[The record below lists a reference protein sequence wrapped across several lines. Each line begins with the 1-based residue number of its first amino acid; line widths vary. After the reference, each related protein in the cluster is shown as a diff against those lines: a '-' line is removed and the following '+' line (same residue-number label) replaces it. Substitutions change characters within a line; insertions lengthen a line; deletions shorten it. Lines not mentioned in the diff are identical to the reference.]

1 MKKNLLIAALAI
13 FGCATGFAQ
22 DIIKGLYSVQTDVT
36 LRNDGT
42 DGANADKAYPNVK
55 DLEMRTSRT
64 DGEINVDFVALMSFN
79 IPVKDG
85 YDISKATLVL
95 YTERAKGTMAIYP
108 FNATISDAD
117 TYNSQKDNLAAAR
130 ELEAIA
136 TQKLNGTNNKA
147 VTDDGASN
155 VLNDWRNEIDITS
168 YVKEIGNG
176 DVNLLLCNN
185 AESTTTAIKVYSSD
199 AQDVTL
205 KDNTVFEAEKL
216 VPQLIV
222 EYTPNGEI
230 PGQQTCDVQTDVT
243 LRNDGTDG
251 ANADKAYPSV
261 KDLEMRTSRTDGEIN
276 VDFVALMSFNVS
288 IPEDAE
294 ISKATLVL
302 YTERAKGTMAVY
314 PFNATISNEDTY
326 NSQKDNLAA
335 ARELEAIATQRL
347 NGTNNKAVTDD
358 GASNVLSDWRNEID
372 ITDYVKEVGNGN
384 VNLMLC
390 NNAESTTNAIKVY
403 SSDAQDVTLKD
414 GTIFKAEDL
423 VPQLV
428 VNYTT
433 ATGINEVEAVEPVA
447 KGKEGIYTLSG
458 VRVAKADQPGIYI
471 INGKKVLVGRK

>member
-1 MKKNLLIAALAI
+1 
-13 FGCATGFAQ
+13 
-22 DIIKGLYSVQTDVT
+22 
-36 LRNDGT
+36 
-42 DGANADKAYPNVK
+42 
-55 DLEMRTSRT
+55 
-64 DGEINVDFVALMSFN
+64 
-79 IPVKDG
+79 
-85 YDISKATLVL
+85 
-95 YTERAKGTMAIYP
+95 
-108 FNATISDAD
+108 
-117 TYNSQKDNLAAAR
+117 
-130 ELEAIA
+130 
-136 TQKLNGTNNKA
+136 
-147 VTDDGASN
+147 
-155 VLNDWRNEIDITS
+155 
-168 YVKEIGNG
+168 
-176 DVNLLLCNN
+176 
-185 AESTTTAIKVYSSD
+185 
-199 AQDVTL
+199 
-205 KDNTVFEAEKL
+205 
-216 VPQLIV
+216 
-222 EYTPNGEI
+222 
-230 PGQQTCDVQTDVT
+230 
-243 LRNDGTDG
+243 
-251 ANADKAYPSV
+251 
-261 KDLEMRTSRTDGEIN
+261 MRTSRTDGEIN

-447 KGKEGIYTLSG
+447 KGKEGIYMLSG